1 MSPRRW
7 KPQASDIHAAFLKQ
21 AKAWKSDNLLRLHE
35 RRIATL
41 KLKRFMSLQLVK
53 DMRIISSRRWQTQA
67 SDIHAAFLKQNWQN
81 SSSSIVVWQ
90 NSHDEKKIEK
100 YWWIKFEKR

>member
-21 AKAWKSDNLLRLHE
+21 TKAWKSDSLLRLHE

-41 KLKRFMSLQLVK
+41 KLKWFMAVASI
-53 DMRIISSRRWQTQA
+53 RERQA
-67 SDIHAAFLKQNWQN
+67 HNITKTLETPG
-81 SSSSIVVWQ
+81 I
-90 NSHDEKKIEK
+90 
-100 YWWIKFEKR
+100 